1 MLFEQMPHWSAR
13 TFQAHHKT
21 PLEELMSDTVTK
33 AEDLAMVCP
42 NCHDIIHA
50 KPPVDHC
57 SGRDKDL
64 LRMRRIFSLRRS
76 RLR

>member
-33 AEDLAMVCP
+33 AEDLAMVC
-42 NCHDIIHA
+42 HDIIHA
-50 KPPVDHC
+50 KRPVDYC
-57 SGRDKDL
+57 PGRDKDL